1 MTDKLSLTSLINL
14 ESLLDFSARLNES
27 NDEYFICNSLIL
39 TIMGKLR
46 LLRCCVLVPHNDDLR
61 VLVAKGKIE
70 FSEIA
75 VFSID
80 TPIHITADFAPVLF
94 DNGFR
99 YCFPLL
105 HHDTVMAI
113 VCVGAIP
120 SNTLTDEEIQYGT
133 LVCSIAAN
141 ALHSARANADIVRQK
156 NEMEMQNQLLTTIF
170 EVNREFSA
178 LLSKSQILQMF
189 SYRLMGQMMVSRFA
203 VFTMNNSKVE
213 TIINRFSAIFTPD
226 IIQECSAIEDT
237 RYSSFSSMRHQTKAL
252 FDAAG
257 VKLVTKMII
266 HGEVRG
272 LLFVGGKLN
281 NTEFTQMNEQFIES
295 MGNIMLSALEN
306 ARLFQEELQKK
317 RLESEL
323 SLATE
328 IQRGLLPSV
337 LPTLQGFSCAAT
349 SIPSKQ
355 VGGDYYDFIHLAD
368 GRLLIAIADVSG
380 KGMPASLLMANV
392 QAALRVLAPLH
403 MKLDELV
410 SRINAIVY
418 NNTSPDKFVTFF
430 AALFD
435 PQTSSFTYINAGHNP
450 PFIIRADGRIEE
462 LQCGGI
468 ILGILENAPP
478 YNTGTTTIE
487 NGDAVI
493 MYTDGVSEAMNN
505 NNDEFGEDTLREI
518 SLAVRHAD
526 ANTILDTIVVHVH
539 KHADGAPQSDDITL
553 AIIKYH
559 EKK

>member
-1 MTDKLSLTSLINL
+1 MTDKVSLTSLINL

-46 LLRCCVLVPHNDDLR
+46 LLRCCVLVPHHDALR

-75 VFSID
+75 LFSID
-80 TPIHITADFAPVLF
+80 TPLNITPDFAPILF

-105 HHDTVMAI
+105 HHDKVMAI
-113 VCVGAIP
+113 VCVGSIP

-203 VFTMNNSKVE
+203 VFTMNNTKVE
-213 TIINRFSAIFTPD
+213 TIINRFSTIFTPD
-226 IIQECSAIEDT
+226 IIQECSTIEDT

-252 FDAAG
+252 LDAAG

-272 LLFVGGKLN
+272 LLLVGGKLN

-435 PQTSSFTYINAGHNP
+435 PKTSSFTYINAGHNP

-518 SLAVRHAD
+518 SLAVRHTD
-526 ANTILDTIVVHVH
+526 AHTILDTIVVHVH

>member
-1 MTDKLSLTSLINL
+1 MTDKASLTSLINL

-39 TIMGKLR
+39 TVMGKLR
-46 LLRCCVLVPHNDDLR
+46 LLRSCVLVPSNNSLKI
-61 VLVAKGKIE
+61 LVAKGKVE
-70 FSEIA
+70 FTEIPL
-75 VFSID
+75 FTIN
-80 TPIHITADFAPVLF
+80 TPVVITREISVVLF

-105 HHDTVMAI
+105 HHDKVMAI
-113 VCVGAIP
+113 LCVGSIP
-120 SNTLTDEEIQYGT
+120 SNILSEEEIQYGT

-141 ALHSARANADIVRQK
+141 ALHSARTNADIVRQK

-178 LLSKSQILQMF
+178 LLSKVQIMQMF

-203 VFTMNNSKVE
+203 VFTINNAKFE
-213 TIINRFSAIFTPD
+213 TVINRFTTVFQTETLEELIATD
-226 IIQECSAIEDT
+226 ET
-237 RYSSFSSMRHQTKAL
+237 RCSSFQHARHQTKAL
-252 FDAAG
+252 LEAAG
-257 VKLVTKMII
+257 VKLMTKMII

-281 NTEFTQMNEQFIES
+281 NTDFTPMNEQFIES

-306 ARLFQEELQKK
+306 ARLFQEEVQKK

-349 SIPSKQ
+349 SIPSKH

-435 PQTSSFTYINAGHNP
+435 PETSSFSYINAGHNP
-450 PFIIRADGRIEE
+450 PFIMRANGTVEE

-478 YNTGTTTIE
+478 YNTGTVTIN
-487 NGDAVI
+487 NGDAVV

-518 SLAVRHAD
+518 SLAVRHTD
-526 ANTILDTIVVHVH
+526 AHTILDTIVVHVH

-559 EKK
+559 EQ